1 MTKEMASE
9 GKPSSGTGQSAP
21 GRLVSL
27 DAFRGFD
34 MMMIMGFAGV
44 VKAIGKCI
52 YGGKGGWLAEQMTHP
67 EWFGLTFY
75 DMIFPTFVFITG
87 VTFPF
92 SYAKQVERGM
102 SSAQIHLRIL
112 RRAAVLIALGWVC
125 NGIFSKGFVNLRYGS
140 VLGKIGIAWMLAALA
155 YVHFRRTARIV
166 ICAALVVGYAVLLN
180 TVVAPDFPGASPLSV
195 EGNFIGWLDR
205 LTMPGVLY
213 QGARIGGKW
222 HASLCEPSGLY
233 ANFFSSATAMLGV
246 FAGEIIR
253 SERFSGGR
261 KTLHLLALAAGLL
274 VAGLAAIPV
283 TPLCKKLW
291 SPSFTLCVA
300 AYSTAM
306 FALFYWLADV
316 KMWRRWTFFF
326 VVIGVNAIAIY
337 VLQWFVGFRS
347 ISKFFLGGLASL
359 LPPTG
364 GELLLACGYL
374 AACWLTLYF
383 LYRKKAFFKV

>member
-1 MTKEMASE
+1 MSRISRISRFLLNEW
-9 GKPSSGTGQSAP
+9 
-21 GRLVSL
+21 L
-27 DAFRGFD
+27 DNPAVDVDAVGPQEECQQYCH
-34 MMMIMGFAGV
+34 A
-44 VKAIGKCI
+44 
-52 YGGKGGWLAEQMTHP
+52 H
-67 EWFGLTFY
+67 
-75 DMIFPTFVFITG
+75 
-87 VTFPF
+87 
-92 SYAKQVERGM
+92 
-102 SSAQIHLRIL
+102 HLR
-112 RRAAVLIALGWVC
+112 A
-125 NGIFSKGFVNLRYGS
+125 FQ
-140 VLGKIGIAWMLAALA
+140 
-155 YVHFRRTARIV
+155 
-166 ICAALVVGYAVLLN
+166 
-180 TVVAPDFPGASPLSV
+180 
-195 EGNFIGWLDR
+195 E
-205 LTMPGVLY
+205 
-213 QGARIGGKW
+213 
-222 HASLCEPSGLY
+222 
-233 ANFFSSATAMLGV
+233 
-246 FAGEIIR
+246 
-253 SERFSGGR
+253 
-261 KTLHLLALAAGLL
+261 L